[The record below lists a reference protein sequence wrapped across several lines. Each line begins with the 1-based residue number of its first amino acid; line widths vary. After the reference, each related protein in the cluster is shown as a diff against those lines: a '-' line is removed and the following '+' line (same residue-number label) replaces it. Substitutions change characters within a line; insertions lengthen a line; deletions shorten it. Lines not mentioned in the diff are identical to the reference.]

1 MKLKINNPKVIISS
15 AVIGVLLATTTLPS
29 YAFGVPLNINQ
40 TLDKVLGQL
49 SGYFKGITAKV
60 EEEITTSWGN
70 LQKDALAAL
79 EGSLGDMEQPDPTKA
94 AQKLAEKVKEKGG
107 TFAETSTI
115 IGAVE
120 AGKELERTTTRA
132 SVASVLSSEG
142 QQRTRAEIDATKETA
157 NNAQQLAEDAQNAD
171 SSQDVLKAIA
181 AQNAQVVSM
190 LGQLRTDG
198 LQQRFGTQYSNL
210 MLSQIAENG
219 AEQNHT
225 QRVITAGAT
234 SQFLELSGW
243 SRLDPS
249 YIGNK

>member
-1 MKLKINNPKVIISS
+1 MKLKMNKKKVIISS

-29 YAFGVPLNINQ
+29 YAFGESLDINQ

-49 SGYFKGITAKV
+49 SGYFKGITAKL
-60 EEEITTSWGN
+60 EKEITTGWGN

-79 EGSLGDMEQPDPTKA
+79 EDSQGDMEQPDPTKA
-94 AQKLAEKVKEKGG
+94 AQKLAEKIKEKGG
-107 TFAETSTI
+107 TFAETNTV

-120 AGKELERTTTRA
+120 AGKELERATTRA
-132 SVASVLSSEG
+132 SVASVLSLEG
-142 QQRTRAEIDATKETA
+142 QQRTKTQIDATKETTD
-157 NNAQQLAEDAQNAD
+157 NAQQLAEDAQNAD

-190 LGQLRTDG
+190 LGQMRTDG
-198 LQQRFGTQYSNL
+198 LQQRNDVQHTNL

-219 AEQNHT
+219 AEQNRT
-225 QRVITAGAT
+225 QRVITAGVT
-234 SQFLELSGW
+234 SQFLEISGW